1 MEFKDLDIKSVGQE
15 VLLIGGVWAGNGN
28 TYVVVFPEFGEH
40 EGDIHVLS
48 PTTEEF
54 QALIRQSDLVETE
67 VLAKAKDGKLYKAV
81 ARKSQRTVE
90 QGVSWNVFRRDGYA
104 CRYCGN
110 EKIPLT
116 VDHLVLWEEGG
127 PQTEENLVAACRKCN
142 KTRGNTQYAD
152 WLKHPFYLKVSKRL
166 SPETRAANEALV
178 GTLEAIPRV
187 PYQEKRRK
195 R

>member
-1 MEFKDLDIKSVGQE
+1 MEFKDFDIKSVGQE
-15 VLLIGGVWAGNGN
+15 TLLIGGVWAGKGS

-40 EGDIHVLS
+40 EGDIHVLR

-81 ARKSQRTVE
+81 ARKCQRTVE
-90 QGVSWNVFRRDGYA
+90 QGVSWNVFRRDGYQ
-104 CRYCGN
+104 CRYCGAN
-110 EKIPLT
+110 EVPLT

-142 KTRGNTQYAD
+142 KTRGNMQYAD
-152 WLKHPFYLKVSKRL
+152 WLEHPYYLKVSQRIAPKI
-166 SPETRAANEALV
+166 RAANAALV
-178 GTLEAIPRV
+178 NKLDAIPRV
-187 PYQEKRRK
+187 PYQEKRK